1 LLATAA
7 VGLLLGNVVAAVTR
21 GIWNMAAGGANDWVA
36 FAAASRLLAKGSRC
50 LYCAA
55 QLAAS
60 ETSLLGRPV
69 PFGTGTLPSGTV
81 NYLPFLNPPPV
92 AFVITPL
99 AVLPAALGFAL
110 FAALSLAAIAV
121 AYRVLTG
128 PLGCRPLPTFFAV
141 FAVPGILGLALGQW
155 AAILTLALVLAL
167 WALRPRPILAGLALS
182 VLLIKPQYL
191 WLVPVALVVT
201 RKWRVLLGL
210 AIGAA
215 VIALSS
221 LALVGPGEVHAWIS
235 VSLTAGGEQMAATF
249 GLPGLVAGAFGTDA
263 GYITMGAAAAL
274 AVGAALRWR
283 RELCARP
290 ELAVA
295 TFACLSL
302 VLSPHVL
309 VQDCLLL
316 APAVALAARTRPR
329 LAAAVALLLSVAFLG
344 DLGVG
349 TIDARIGF
357 LAVAIV
363 TMVPLM
369 ALVRGD
375 LSPDPPAPAAAS
387 LALTT

>member
-1 LLATAA
+1 MLATAA

-21 GIWNMAAGGANDWVA
+21 GIWNMAAGGANDWVV
-36 FAAASRLLAKGSRC
+36 FAAAGRLLAKGSRC
-50 LYCAA
+50 LYCAS

-60 ETSLLGRPV
+60 ETNLLGHPV
-69 PFGTGTLPSGTV
+69 PWGTGTLASGTV
-81 NYLPFLNPPPV
+81 NYLPFLNPPSV
-92 AFVITPL
+92 AFVIAPL
-99 AVLPAALGFAL
+99 AVLPATLGFAL
-110 FAALSLAAIAV
+110 FVALSMAAIAV

-128 PLGCRPLPTFFAV
+128 PLGCPPLPTFFAV
-141 FAVPGILGLALGQW
+141 FAVPGILSLALGQW

-215 VIALSS
+215 VIAFSS

-249 GLPGLVAGAFGTDA
+249 GLPGLAAGAFGTDA

-274 AVGAALRWR
+274 AVGAAWRWR
-283 RELCARP
+283 RELRARP

-295 TFACLSL
+295 TFVCLSL

-329 LAAAVALLLSVAFLG
+329 LAVAVALLLSVAFLG

-363 TMVPLM
+363 TLVPLM